1 MEKFTELTEIG
12 TSDPKVRPDEHP
24 QLAVHG
30 LVVEECKWLSIIAE
44 EISLIT
50 LFDITAC
57 IQAKQFSHEDSN
69 HLAVP
74 LECNGIASFD
84 RAEFPIFEGSIRIL
98 PAMEQRFSRWKAEQG
113 CRKSTYAS

>member
-57 IQAKQFSHEDSN
+57 IRSPGETAQRCWLGCLDKAVNSLWCAKFLRRS
-69 HLAVP
+69 
-74 LECNGIASFD
+74 
-84 RAEFPIFEGSIRIL
+84 
-98 PAMEQRFSRWKAEQG
+98 
-113 CRKSTYAS
+113 